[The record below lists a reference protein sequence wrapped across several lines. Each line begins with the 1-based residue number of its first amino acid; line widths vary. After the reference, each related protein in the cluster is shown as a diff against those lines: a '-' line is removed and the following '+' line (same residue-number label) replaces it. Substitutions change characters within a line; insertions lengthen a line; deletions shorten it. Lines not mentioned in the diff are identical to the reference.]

1 MSRRKVLGVGIVV
14 ALVAVLAVAAYVV
27 MAQISN
33 SQQLVVSPEP
43 ILSLD
48 LSQATFSHPPGA
60 PEETGALFIP
70 VRSLSDIL
78 NAPPSQ
84 ATAIGIMITGPMVG
98 TVYFRVQKGI
108 ACLEM
113 SGNYW
118 KKEAGDPRILI
129 SEHWKKE
136 KVYTATNNYV
146 YSQFGPGVAGEIRF
160 NLVYPG
166 LSTLV
171 TKPWWWPKS
180 ITVAHNPDCTWYTTL
195 QW

>member
-14 ALVAVLAVAAYVV
+14 ALVAVLAVAAYLV

-33 SQQLVVSPEP
+33 SQQLVVSPEA
-43 ILSLD
+43 ILPLD

-84 ATAIGIMITGPMVG
+84 ATAMGILITGPMMG
-98 TVYFRVQKGI
+98 TVYFRVEKGI
-108 ACLEM
+108 AYLEI
-113 SGNYW
+113 SADCW
-118 KKEAGDPRILI
+118 KKEAADPRILI

-136 KVYTATNNYV
+136 KVYTNSNNIYLHM
-146 YSQFGPGVAGEIRF
+146 GLGVAGEIRF

-180 ITVAHNPDCTWYTTL
+180 ITVAHNPNCTWYTTL